1 MAAHSRAVAVVII
14 GVALASFSVLAD
26 TIGVGAHPDFGW
38 KQIVGAVMGV
48 VIAGFGIWWMR
59 AKPE

>member
-1 MAAHSRAVAVVII
+1 MAAHNRAVVLVMI

-38 KQIVGAVMGV
+38 KQIVGTVAGV
-48 VIAGFGIWWMR
+48 VIVGIGVWGMR
-59 AKPE
+59 ARRE